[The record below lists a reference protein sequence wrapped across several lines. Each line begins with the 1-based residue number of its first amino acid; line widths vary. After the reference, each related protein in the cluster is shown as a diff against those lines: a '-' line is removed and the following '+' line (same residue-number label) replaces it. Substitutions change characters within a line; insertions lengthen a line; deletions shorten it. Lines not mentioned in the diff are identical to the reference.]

1 MKKIPV
7 LVFLVLVCAV
17 PGFATDSFFSTVNVN
32 IAGGIGG
39 VFGDPITEEK
49 DSTSMTVT
57 YYNGEKKTGHPSHT
71 MLNFGVWGDI
81 MPFDPIL
88 NKKKTAGLNFG
99 LRGRL
104 GYYYINQSIEVGGG
118 DYQKKSYSS
127 KYMTFKSAM
136 IGPVVRWAPYL
147 SRKEGVRSS
156 KFVVT
161 AFAQGGPI
169 FGGKLHP
176 YPVAQEEGYAPSME
190 SDVSGIRVELGAGIE
205 FSGGTLAHFGIN
217 TYYAR
222 NIIKMSPNYY
232 ENTSSRTTINEF
244 DFELYAG
251 LSF

>member
-7 LVFLVLVCAV
+7 IVLLVLLCAV
-17 PGFATDSFFSTVNVN
+17 PCFAKDSFFATVNIN
-32 IAGGIGG
+32 LAGGVGG
-39 VFGDPITEEK
+39 VSGDVIKEEK

-57 YYNGEKKTGHPSHT
+57 YSDGETKTGHPSHN
-71 MLNFGVWGDI
+71 MLNFGVWADI

-88 NKKKTAGLNFG
+88 NKKKTTGLNFG

-104 GYYYINQSIEVGGG
+104 GYYYILQSIEIGGG
-118 DYQKKSYSS
+118 EYQTKSYSS
-127 KYMTFKSAM
+127 KHMTFKSAM

-147 SRKEGVRSS
+147 SKKSGVTSS

-161 AFAQGGPI
+161 VFAQGGPI
-169 FGGKLHP
+169 FGGKMSP
-176 YPVAQEEGYAPSME
+176 YPIAQENGYAPSME
-190 SDVSGIRVELGAGIE
+190 SDVSGIRMELGAGIE
-205 FSGGTLAHFGIN
+205 FSGGTLAHVGIN

-222 NIIKMSPNYY
+222 NSIKMSPNYY
-232 ENTSSRTTINEF
+232 ENASSRTTINEF